1 MKTVLITGATS
12 GIGLELFKIFSK
24 EKYYV
29 IGIGRNKKRIKKT
42 LNSINKNRK
51 NLQSFYLCNFEN
63 LEDIKKVFNKI
74 SKEVNSID
82 ILINNAGGI
91 FVKNELTKNNIERT
105 FQVNYLSHFLLTEIL
120 LKNKILKSKAH
131 VLNVSSIVHK
141 RGEINLD
148 DINNLQNYNAVK
160 SYAQSKL
167 SQIMWG
173 YYLSEKHKEI
183 YINSVHPGIIGTRLL
198 SNNGFISPILIFF
211 HKIYGKNTKYGAKN
225 VFEVLKHVLK
235 NNINGK
241 YFNERNEEK
250 SSDYSYSKIIQEK
263 LLHIS
268 EKLVK
273 DNLE

>member
-12 GIGLELFKIFSK
+12 GIGFELFKIFSN
-24 EKYYV
+24 EKYKV
-29 IGIGRNKKRIKKT
+29 IGIGRNKKRIEKT
-42 LNSINKNRK
+42 LNSINKNSE
-51 NLQSFYLCNFEN
+51 NLQDFYLCNFEN

-74 SKEVNSID
+74 SKEINSID

-91 FVKNELTKNNIERT
+91 FVNNKLTKNNIERT
-105 FQVNYLSHFLLTEIL
+105 FQVNYLSHFLITDIL

-148 DINNLQNYNAVK
+148 DINNLQNYNAIK

-173 YYLSEKHKEI
+173 YYLSEKYKEI
-183 YINSVHPGIIGTRLL
+183 NVNSVHPGIIGTRLL

-211 HKIYGKNTKYGAKN
+211 HKIYGKNANYGAKI

-241 YFNERNEEK
+241 YFNEQNQEK

-263 LLHIS
+263 LFQIS
-268 EKLVK
+268 QKLVK
-273 DNLE
+273 DN

>member
-120 LKNKILKSKAH
+120 LKNKILKSNAH
-131 VLNVSSIVHK
+131 VLNVSSIDHK

-263 LLHIS
+263 LLNIS